1 MQVNKLKTGGNM
13 KKIIYK
19 LSFIISTTF
28 FSYHVSACHNYPIPS
43 YKTISQPQDNFIH
56 EEYTDNIKN
65 KQGNLIKINYRVIS
79 KEIYNNK
86 KTNYSISV
94 FYGNGWGN
102 EDKVI
107 RYNIEDIPIN
117 NKAGNDIYLPI
128 INNNKLLTVMIDS
141 GFSYNPPSI
150 FLTDDNHGGKLKPA
164 VKGQEIRFKNK
175 YIEAD
180 ISICFDP
187 IALYVKQSES

>member
-1 MQVNKLKTGGNM
+1 M
-13 KKIIYK
+13 KKIIYI
-19 LSFIISTTF
+19 LSIIISTNF
-28 FSYHVSACHNYPIPS
+28 FNHHASACYNYLTPS

-56 EEYTDNIKN
+56 EEYIDNIKN
-65 KQGNLIKINYRVIS
+65 KQGNLIKINYKIIS
-79 KEIYNNK
+79 EEIYSDK
-86 KTNYSISV
+86 KNYSVSV

-117 NKAGNDIYLPI
+117 NKTENDIYLPI
-128 INNNKLLTVMIDS
+128 INNNKLLAVMIDS

-150 FLTDDNHGGKLKPA
+150 ILTDDNHGGKLKPA

-175 YIEAD
+175 HIEAD

-187 IALYVKQSES
+187 IELYVKQSDS